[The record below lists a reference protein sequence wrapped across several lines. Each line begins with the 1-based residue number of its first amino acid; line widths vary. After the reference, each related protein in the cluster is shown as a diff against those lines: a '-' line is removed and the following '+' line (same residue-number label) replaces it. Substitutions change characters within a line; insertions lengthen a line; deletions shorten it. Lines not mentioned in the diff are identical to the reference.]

1 MDDLR
6 RQSEQTRNGMSQTIE
21 EIQSR
26 LTPSHLVGQAV
37 DAAKSAAQDVAQHAA
52 SGAAEHVVG
61 AAQSATH
68 ATVEAL
74 TQLLNTLRNSPAFM
88 AALPGLIAALLNSG
102 RSAVEGAEQG
112 VQHGVE
118 RAGEQARN
126 ASTATMEAASALW
139 ESMRQNPALMGALVS
154 GITWLLAQGTTAMTK
169 ASEARQKAA
178 DVAGQAGE
186 TAGALT
192 EQARETA
199 GALGVQ
205 APQHVREQTQRAAGW
220 LQRAVEQNP
229 LLVALAAVA
238 IGAVIGLSGK
248 PTQLEQQVM
257 GPARD
262 RMLEQAQT
270 LAKAAAKGLATTA
283 VATAATAMVAHA
295 ASNATSQTAPQ
306 QPEKDIE

>member
-1 MDDLR
+1 MDTYQTPPAPVSPEASAETDAMR
-6 RQSEQTRNGMSQTIE
+6 AQIEQTRDGMSQTID

-37 DAAKSAAQDVAQHAA
+37 DAAKSAAQDAA
-52 SGAAEHVVG
+52 SGAAEHVAG
-61 AAQSATH
+61 AAQTATN

-74 TQLLNTLRNSPAFM
+74 TQLLNTLRNSPQFM

-102 RSAVEGAEQG
+102 RVAVAGAEQG

-139 ESMRQNPALMGALVS
+139 ESIRQNPALMGALVS
-154 GITWLLAQGTTAMTK
+154 GLTWLLAQGTNAMTK

-199 GALGVQ
+199 GDLGAQ
-205 APQHVREQTQRAAGW
+205 AQ
-220 LQRAVEQNP
+220 
-229 LLVALAAVA
+229 
-238 IGAVIGLSGK
+238 
-248 PTQLEQQVM
+248 QQVPNRPS
-257 GPARD
+257 GRRDGSSARWS
-262 RMLEQAQT
+262 RTRWWSRWRQWRSAR
-270 LAKAAAKGLATTA
+270 
-283 VATAATAMVAHA
+283 
-295 ASNATSQTAPQ
+295 
-306 QPEKDIE
+306 